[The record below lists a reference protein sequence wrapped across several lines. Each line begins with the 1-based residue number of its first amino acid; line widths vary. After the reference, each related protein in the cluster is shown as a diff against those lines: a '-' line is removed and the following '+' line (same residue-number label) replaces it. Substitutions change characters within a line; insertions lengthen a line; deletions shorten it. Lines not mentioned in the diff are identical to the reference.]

1 MFESLSTPHDSVP
14 ARSAS
19 RAYCRA
25 CRSTFERPLPTP
37 YGGICPDCLGRGNI
51 VTLTDMPRHG
61 ARAER
66 HGEHTPAPDGRR
78 GRVPARL

>member
-1 MFESLSTPHDSVP
+1 MFESLFTPHDSVS
-14 ARSAS
+14 ARSPS

-25 CRSTFERPLPTP
+25 CQSTFERPLPSP

-51 VTLTDMPRHG
+51 VTLTDMPRH
-61 ARAER
+61 ARGER
-66 HGEHTPAPDGRR
+66 HREHTTAPEGPR